1 MMARAFSEQEKT
13 LIKQKL
19 IDSYEICLAKYG
31 VQKINIDELV
41 RMAGI
46 SKGSFYLFYDSKEML
61 FVDVLDRA
69 NERIKNAIYNTIEDP
84 KKVPP
89 KELLKTLILAIFEQ
103 MRKTP
108 WVLQLDDSE
117 YESTLRR
124 IPHEVLIQH
133 TSRDH
138 TDVSEVLKHFH
149 IDIKLD
155 IDTVTA
161 IYRTLFFSV
170 LYQDLIGEHYDEAI
184 RVITDGIISQLL

>member
-1 MMARAFSEQEKT
+1 MARAFSEPEKQW
-13 LIKQKL
+13 IKQKL
-19 IDSYEICLAKYG
+19 INSYEICLAKYG
-31 VQKINIDELV
+31 VQKISIDELV

-46 SKGSFYLFYDSKEML
+46 SKGSFYLFYISKEML
-61 FVDVLDRA
+61 FVDVLDCA
-69 NERIKNAIYNTIEDP
+69 NERIKNTIYSTLNDQEG
-84 KKVPP
+84 VPSR
-89 KELLKTLILAIFEQ
+89 ELLKTLILAVFEQ

-108 WVLQLDDSE
+108 WVLHLNDSE

-133 TSRDH
+133 TARDY

-149 IDIKLD
+149 IDVKLD
-155 IDTVTA
+155 SDIVTA

-170 LYQDLIGEHYDEAI
+170 LYEDLVGEHYNEAI

>member
-1 MMARAFSEQEKT
+1 MARAFSEQEKT

-19 IDSYEICLAKYG
+19 IDSYEICLAKFG

-46 SKGSFYLFYDSKEML
+46 SKGSFYLFYNSKEML

-69 NERIKNAIYNTIEDP
+69 NERIKNAIYNAIEGQ

-133 TSRDH
+133 TSRDL

-155 IDTVTA
+155 IDIVTA

-170 LYQDLIGEHYDEAI
+170 LYQDLIGKHYDEAI
-184 RVITDGIISQLL
+184 RIITDGIISQLL